1 MGGKMTF
8 QATVYRILIA
18 APNDVIAEQKEIQD
32 GITSWNTQYSA
43 KMKAILLPVMLEAH
57 LGPEKGDRSQEMF
70 DRQIIKDCD
79 ILMGA

>member
-43 KMKAILLPVMLEAH
+43 KMMASQKLTRRFPPGTM
-57 LGPEKGDRSQEMF
+57 LGPDRPEGGW
-70 DRQIIKDCD
+70 RLIEA
-79 ILMGA
+79 GA